1 MLNKLLQNERTKLYK
16 KVSTWILMG
25 VIVAL
30 MLFTLGI
37 VKLSNVLM
45 SSGGGTTWRENY
57 EWNYT
62 YAQRNADSDPM
73 SYAEAQKFKYLLDN
87 DIPPSDWR
95 TDLVSSYWDQYKR
108 VELEALEQLKNPLL
122 AEEERAEL
130 ELSVADARAK
140 MAEIDALLADNDW
153 RAYIQSRKDELAALT
168 PDELGNQSPEEVEV
182 QIEILDMY
190 LEMGIQPVSTTMGY
204 YGQDQTDAGAWKSEQ
219 LQLIQTS
226 KLSLVRGESENN
238 TPLTK
243 TQRRELESNIE
254 VALKRLS
261 TDTPPV
267 DSTSFPAMMDVSTS
281 SLELVSLLLM
291 VIAGGILA
299 TEFGTGTVKLLLITP
314 HRRSKIFWS
323 KALLLLEVILITS
336 GAMFVMS
343 FFVSGLFTGF
353 SDLAAMQVTPLF
365 GTVVRIPYLLF
376 ILLKYLLFL
385 LPVIAYASLALML
398 SAVTRKSAVAI
409 AVSILLMFGSE
420 MVLSIVALV
429 GAMAG
434 FTIPGLKFLLFS
446 NTSLSAYFPSSM
458 GGMSL
463 TGGLSST
470 VDGTMPLGFSVVIL
484 LIYTVCFLWI
494 ARDSF
499 CRRDIK

>member
-1 MLNKLLQNERTKLYK
+1 MNKLLQNERTKLYK

-30 MLFTLGI
+30 MLLTLGI
-37 VKLSNVLM
+37 VKLATVLM
-45 SSGGGTTWRENY
+45 SSGNSTTWQENY

-95 TDLVSSYWDQYKR
+95 TDLVVTYWDQYKR
-108 VELEALEQLKNPLL
+108 TELDAQEQLQNQMLSD
-122 AEEERAEL
+122 EERARL
-130 ELSVADARAK
+130 EEEIADAQKEMAK
-140 MAEIDALLADNDW
+140 IDTLLTNNDW
-153 RAYIQSRKDELAALT
+153 RAYIQSRKEDLAAINA
-168 PDELGNQSPEEVEV
+168 DEMGSQSPEEIAV
-182 QIEILDMY
+182 QIEILDLY
-190 LEMGIQPVSTTMGY
+190 LDLDIQPVSTSMSY
-204 YGQDQTDAGAWKSEQ
+204 YDQNQTDTGAWKSEQ
-219 LQLIQTS
+219 LQVIQNH
-226 KLSLVRGESENN
+226 KLSLVRGESESGL
-238 TPLTK
+238 PLTK
-243 TQRRELESNIE
+243 TQRHELESNVE

-261 TDTPPV
+261 TNTPPV
-267 DSTSFPAMMDVSTS
+267 DSDSFPAMMDVSTS

-291 VIAGGILA
+291 VLAGGMIA
-299 TEFGTGTVKLLLITP
+299 TEFGSGTVKLLLITP
-314 HRRSKIFWS
+314 HRRSKIFWA

-336 GAMFVMS
+336 GAMFVVS
-343 FFVSGLFTGF
+343 FLASGLFTGF
-353 SDLAAMQVTPLF
+353 SDLTAMQVTSLF

-385 LPVIAYASLALML
+385 LPVIAYAALALML

-420 MVLSIVALV
+420 MVLSIVTLV
-429 GAMAG
+429 GSAAG

-446 NTSLSAYFPSSM
+446 NTSLGVYFPSS
-458 GGMSL
+458 MSL

-470 VDGTMPLGFSVVIL
+470 VDGTMTLGFSVVIL
-484 LIYTVCFLWI
+484 LIYTACFLWI

>member
-1 MLNKLLQNERTKLYK
+1 
-16 KVSTWILMG
+16 
-25 VIVAL
+25 
-30 MLFTLGI
+30 
-37 VKLSNVLM
+37 
-45 SSGGGTTWRENY
+45 
-57 EWNYT
+57 
-62 YAQRNADSDPM
+62 
-73 SYAEAQKFKYLLDN
+73 
-87 DIPPSDWR
+87 
-95 TDLVSSYWDQYKR
+95 
-108 VELEALEQLKNPLL
+108 
-122 AEEERAEL
+122 
-130 ELSVADARAK
+130 

-365 GTVVRIPYLLF
+365 GTCLL
-376 ILLKYLLFL
+376 Y
-385 LPVIAYASLALML
+385 
-398 SAVTRKSAVAI
+398 
-409 AVSILLMFGSE
+409 
-420 MVLSIVALV
+420 
-429 GAMAG
+429 
-434 FTIPGLKFLLFS
+434 
-446 NTSLSAYFPSSM
+446 TSRC
-458 GGMSL
+458 
-463 TGGLSST
+463 
-470 VDGTMPLGFSVVIL
+470 V
-484 LIYTVCFLWI
+484 
-494 ARDSF
+494 
-499 CRRDIK
+499 

>member
-1 MLNKLLQNERTKLYK
+1 MNKLLQNERIKLYK

-108 VELEALEQLKNPLL
+108 VELEALEQLQNPLL

-446 NTSLSAYFPSSM
+446 NTSLGAYFPSSM

-470 VDGTMPLGFSVVIL
+470 VDGTMTLGFSVVIL